1 MRAFSRRVI
10 RETVWTVMIA
20 LLLAIII
27 RHFVIESFVVQGTSM
42 EPTLQN
48 GEHLLVNK
56 FIYHLHPPRIGEI
69 IVFLPPPAAHT
80 TKDYIKRVIAVAG
93 DTVAMRDGQVYV
105 DGQLQHE
112 GYLPDSYRD
121 HADFPQEI
129 VPRGD
134 IFVLGDHRAVSDD
147 SRIFGFV
154 PIRNIRGQAVF
165 TWWPPQ
171 AIGTIR

>member
-1 MRAFSRRVI
+1 MVVAALAQPQFKCSPLVCPNTRSISSGFWFTRVA
-10 RETVWTVMIA
+10 R
-20 LLLAIII
+20 
-27 RHFVIESFVVQGTSM
+27 
-42 EPTLQN
+42 
-48 GEHLLVNK
+48 
-56 FIYHLHPPRIGEI
+56 
-69 IVFLPPPAAHT
+69 
-80 TKDYIKRVIAVAG
+80 KDYIKRVIAVAG